1 MENNSLDIAIAKK
14 EVSSYFKKHKF
25 FSVYVSFPGY
35 DFARKRLYYNIQN
48 VESEFLLLKK
58 VYDID
63 WSKLAVD
70 TKILVSIDNKR
81 WYKRYFAKFEDG
93 KIYTFANG
101 TTSFSYNYRELVPWN
116 YAKLYEE
123 EK

>member
-1 MENNSLDIAIAKK
+1 MNIK
-14 EVSSYFKKHKF
+14 EVFEKCNDGDYVIDNNNKKWKVDNGDLSCECYDINYFYKLR
-25 FSVYVSFPGY
+25 GILNL
-35 DFARKRLYYNIQN
+35 DF
-48 VESEFLLLKK
+48 KK

-63 WSKLAVD
+63 WSKVEVD
-70 TKILVSIDNKR
+70 TKILVSIDNEK

-101 TTSFSYNYRELVPWN
+101 TTSFSYNYRELVQWE
-116 YAKLYEE
+116 YAKLYKE

>member
-14 EVSSYFKKHKF
+14 EVSSYLKKHKF

-63 WSKLAVD
+63 
-70 TKILVSIDNKR
+70 KISIPIHGNLNIMMK
-81 WYKRYFAKFEDG
+81 
-93 KIYTFANG
+93 N
-101 TTSFSYNYRELVPWN
+101 
-116 YAKLYEE
+116 
-123 EK
+123 